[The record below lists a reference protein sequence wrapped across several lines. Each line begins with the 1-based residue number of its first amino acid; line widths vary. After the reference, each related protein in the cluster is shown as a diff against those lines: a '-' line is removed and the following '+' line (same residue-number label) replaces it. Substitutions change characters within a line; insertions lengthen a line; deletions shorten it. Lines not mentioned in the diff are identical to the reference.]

1 MKCKPFIYGWSM
13 DKICTILEDES
24 IVLGI
29 PFLSDDP
36 WDGLEFW
43 KFVCL
48 LVGHYIRLSECSIV
62 L

>member
-1 MKCKPFIYGWSM
+1 M